1 MTTEAHLLALP
12 RELRDLVLEYVLR
25 DFHNTD
31 STCADPNA
39 AVRNGLLLTCHQ
51 IRAETLQR
59 IKSLQLAP
67 VLEVITSSVWGYA
80 AIWTVPPLE
89 AQDGGVCKRAVI
101 NLRYLQPTNYEAW
114 EIGGYRTR
122 DRCNLP
128 SVVMATVG
136 KLLKAGYVSIG
147 EVHVNLFLPEPRR
160 CNLNHVLR
168 SMTRFRDGMY
178 AEMLRNNVKELW
190 LIHLGELK
198 HDYMGLVRLM
208 ENAREWKES
217 QIQLK
222 HWSEP

>member
-80 AIWTVPPLE
+80 AIWTVPPLA

-101 NLRYLQPTNYEAW
+101 NLRCLQPTNYDAW
-114 EIGGYRTR
+114 VSEVHCRR

-128 SVVMATVG
+128 SMVLAAVG
-136 KLLKAGYVSIG
+136 KLLKAGYVSIE
-147 EVHVNLFLPEPRR
+147 EVHVNLDLYEPRGR
-160 CNLNHVLR
+160 TTQQVIRSLSSLAYKSHVRSLNNKIGKL
-168 SMTRFRDGMY
+168 
-178 AEMLRNNVKELW
+178 L
-190 LIHLGELK
+190 LIHRR
-198 HDYMGLVRLM
+198 HFRIVYVT
-208 ENAREWKES
+208 
-217 QIQLK
+217 
-222 HWSEP
+222 